1 MKLWRLLIV
10 LVLLGVAANCT
21 AQTAPAADPSTL
33 VWKAMWQPPF
43 DASKSASVKDLTLER
58 DRIRLTLADGTLRL
72 GELEGA
78 CRERPSFRARA
89 QLQASA
95 PPRPAGAP
103 SLPYRPHAQ
112 PVTVRL
118 GRADCITYRTP

>member
-58 DRIRLTLADGTLRL
+58 DRIRLTLADGTLQFTQPVNGLVFGATFRGRGRLQVSVPNRIDGEQLHLFTRL
-72 GELEGA
+72 GGLEMEL
-78 CRERPSFRARA
+78 P
-89 QLQASA
+89 
-95 PPRPAGAP
+95 
-103 SLPYRPHAQ
+103 
-112 PVTVRL
+112 
-118 GRADCITYRTP
+118 